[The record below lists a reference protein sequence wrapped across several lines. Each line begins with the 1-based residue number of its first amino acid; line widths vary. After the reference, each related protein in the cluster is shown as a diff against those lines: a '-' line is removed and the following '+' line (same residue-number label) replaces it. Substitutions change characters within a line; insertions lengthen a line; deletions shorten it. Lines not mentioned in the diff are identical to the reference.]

1 MTASLPVADTLAF
14 VDESGARWYSRKL
27 TPARDH
33 ELGLLCALLV
43 PAPRVEEF
51 RGAFHPGYQR
61 FVDAMPDGAKLHI
74 TDAFAYG
81 NEPWA
86 TVAKAVRTDFH
97 GLIRHLQI
105 PVIYEARRLAVDRG
119 SYELQENLV
128 SQAKA
133 ARRSP
138 IRIPDRPSRSAV
150 EDHLVLCLAPKL
162 DAFCEDAGRQRID
175 LIFDELDAKVA
186 QRYDD
191 AVNRTRNIGR
201 STRRVKGW
209 NPQTNSRVEGEI
221 SFQADAPVPLH
232 TRFLGEL
239 HVARKLDPLVLATD
253 IVANSLY
260 DHLMS
265 LPASAYL
272 NRHQSI
278 AGWELQ
284 DRVYGA
290 RSRRHRRHHLTPI
303 DPSSCTEDPT
313 QYRHCVIADD
323 GNQRPSNVENSPFR
337 SPHHSAPRILSV
349 QFRSLSSRS
358 LLTIPSRQRS

>member
-1 MTASLPVADTLAF
+1 MTADLPVTDTLAF
-14 VDESGARWYSRKL
+14 VDESGARGYSRKL
-27 TPARDH
+27 TSARDH
-33 ELGLLCALLV
+33 ELGLVCALLV
-43 PAPRVEEF
+43 PAPRVQEF
-51 RGAFHPGYQR
+51 RDAFRPGYQR

-74 TDAFAYG
+74 TDAFASG

-86 TVAKAVRTDFH
+86 TAAKAVRSDFQ
-97 GLIRHLQI
+97 GLIRRLQI
-105 PVIYEARRLAVDRG
+105 PVIYEARRLAVERD
-119 SYELQENLV
+119 SFELQENMV

-138 IRIPDRPSRSAV
+138 IRVPDRPSQSTV
-150 EDHLVLCLAPKL
+150 EDHLVLGLALKL
-162 DAFCEDAGRQRID
+162 DAFCEDAGRQWID
-175 LIFDELDAKVA
+175 LMFDELDAKVA

-191 AVNRTRNIGR
+191 ALNRTRNIGR

-209 NPQTNSRVEGEI
+209 DPQTKSRVEGEI
-221 SFQADAPVPLH
+221 SFQANAPFPLH

-239 HVARKLDPLVLATD
+239 HVAGKLDPLVLATD

-272 NRHQSI
+272 NRPQSI

-290 RSRRHRRHHLTPI
+290 RDDAI
-303 DPSSCTEDPT
+303 ED
-313 QYRHCVIADD
+313 I
-323 GNQRPSNVENSPFR
+323 
-337 SPHHSAPRILSV
+337 I
-349 QFRSLSSRS
+349 
-358 LLTIPSRQRS
+358 

>member
-1 MTASLPVADTLAF
+1 MTPVTTSLPEADTLAF
-14 VDESGARWYSRKL
+14 VDESGARGYSRKL

-33 ELGLLCALLV
+33 ELGLVCALLV

-51 RGAFHPGYQR
+51 RDAFRPGYQR

-74 TDAFAYG
+74 TDAFVSG

-86 TVAKAVRTDFH
+86 TVAKAVRSEFH
-97 GLIRHLQI
+97 GLIRRLQI
-105 PVIYEARRLAVDRG
+105 PVIYEARRLAVERG
-119 SYELQENLV
+119 SYELQENMV
-128 SQAKA
+128 SRAKA

-138 IRIPDRPSRSAV
+138 IRIPDRPSRSTV
-150 EDHLVLCLAPKL
+150 EEQLVYGLALKL
-162 DAFCEDAGRQRID
+162 DAFCHDAGRQRID
-175 LIFDELDAKVA
+175 LMFDELDAKVA

-209 NPQTNSRVEGEI
+209 NPQTNSRVIREI
-221 SFQADAPVPLH
+221 SFHTDAPFSLH

-239 HVARKLDPLVLATD
+239 HVAGKLDPLVLATD

-260 DHLMS
+260 DHLLS

-272 NRHQSI
+272 NRPQSI

-290 RSRRHRRHHLTPI
+290 RDDVI
-303 DPSSCTEDPT
+303 ED
-313 QYRHCVIADD
+313 I
-323 GNQRPSNVENSPFR
+323 
-337 SPHHSAPRILSV
+337 I
-349 QFRSLSSRS
+349 
-358 LLTIPSRQRS
+358 

>member
-1 MTASLPVADTLAF
+1 MGHRGESRPNRLPRADT
-14 VDESGARWYSRKL
+14 
-27 TPARDH
+27 P
-33 ELGLLCALLV
+33 
-43 PAPRVEEF
+43 PP
-51 RGAFHPGYQR
+51 
-61 FVDAMPDGAKLHI
+61 
-74 TDAFAYG
+74 
-81 NEPWA
+81 N
-86 TVAKAVRTDFH
+86 
-97 GLIRHLQI
+97 

-119 SYELQENLV
+119 SYELQENMV

-150 EDHLVLCLAPKL
+150 EDHLVLGLALKL
-162 DAFCEDAGRQRID
+162 DAFCEHAGRQRID

-221 SFQADAPVPLH
+221 SFQADAPFPLH

-239 HVARKLDPLVLATD
+239 HVAGKLDPLVLATD

-260 DHLMS
+260 DHLMT

-272 NRHQSI
+272 NVRK
-278 AGWELQ
+278 AL
-284 DRVYGA
+284 
-290 RSRRHRRHHLTPI
+290 P
-303 DPSSCTEDPT
+303 
-313 QYRHCVIADD
+313 D
-323 GNQRPSNVENSPFR
+323 GNSKTESTGPETTPSKTSSDANRSEFLHSGPDAISPLRYRRRRPSPTVQRRVPTR
-337 SPHHSAPRILSV
+337 SV
-349 QFRSLSSRS
+349 Q
-358 LLTIPSRQRS
+358 I

>member
-14 VDESGARWYSRKL
+14 VDESGARGYSRKL

-51 RGAFHPGYQR
+51 RDAFHPGYQR
-61 FVDAMPDGAKLHI
+61 FVNAMPDGAKLHI
-74 TDAFAYG
+74 TNAFVCG

-86 TVAKAVRTDFH
+86 TMAKAVRSDFH
-97 GLIRHLQI
+97 GLIRRLQI
-105 PVIYEARRLAVDRG
+105 PVIYEARRLAVERG
-119 SYELQENLV
+119 SYELQENMV
-128 SQAKA
+128 SQVKA

-138 IRIPDRPSRSAV
+138 IRIHDRPSRLTV
-150 EDHLVLCLAPKL
+150 EDHLVYGLALKL

-175 LIFDELDAKVA
+175 LIFDELDTKVA
-186 QRYDD
+186 QRYND

-209 NPQTNSRVEGEI
+209 NPQTNSSVEREI
-221 SFQADAPVPLH
+221 SLQTDAPFPLH

-239 HVARKLDPLVLATD
+239 HVLGKLDPLVLATD

-260 DHLMS
+260 HHLVS
-265 LPASAYL
+265 LPASACL
-272 NRHQSI
+272 NRPQSI

-290 RSRRHRRHHLTPI
+290 RNDAI
-303 DPSSCTEDPT
+303 ED
-313 QYRHCVIADD
+313 I
-323 GNQRPSNVENSPFR
+323 
-337 SPHHSAPRILSV
+337 I
-349 QFRSLSSRS
+349 
-358 LLTIPSRQRS
+358 